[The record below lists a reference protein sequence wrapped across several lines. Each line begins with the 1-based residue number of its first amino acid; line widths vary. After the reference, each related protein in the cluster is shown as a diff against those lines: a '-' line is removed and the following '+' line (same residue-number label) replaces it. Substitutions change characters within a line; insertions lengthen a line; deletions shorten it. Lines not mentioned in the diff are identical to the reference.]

1 MSVGHGDLLLARRAD
16 PIGYNAALCARRPGI
31 EARMQSLL
39 KLSRGIDGLS
49 QRIGQALSWVAL
61 ALVALG
67 VINVIGRYL
76 GAQLGMQLSSNALL
90 EAQTQ
95 AFDLMFLLGACYLLR
110 RDGHI
115 RIDIIHGRL
124 SPRVQAWIDIVGT
137 TVVLIPFCA
146 LLIWLSLGYVGDAWS
161 RLEVSPN
168 PGGLPLYPIKTV
180 IPLAFGLLLLQGV
193 SELIKRCA
201 IVAGHDTDHA
211 PARGHD

>member
-1 MSVGHGDLLLARRAD
+1 
-16 PIGYNAALCARRPGI
+16 
-31 EARMQSLL
+31 MQPLL
-39 KLSRGIDGLS
+39 KLSRRIDRLS
-49 QRIGQALSWVAL
+49 GWIGEALSWVAL

-67 VINVIGRYL
+67 VINVVGRYL
-76 GAQLGMQLSSNALL
+76 GAQIGMQLSSNALL

-124 SPRVQAWIDIVGT
+124 SPRMQAWIDIVGT
-137 TVVLIPFCA
+137 VVVLIPFCA
-146 LLIWLSLGYVGDAWS
+146 LLIWLSLDYVGDAWS

-201 IVAGHDTDHA
+201 IVAGLDADHG

>member
-1 MSVGHGDLLLARRAD
+1 
-16 PIGYNAALCARRPGI
+16 
-31 EARMQSLL
+31 MQPLL
-39 KLSRGIDGLS
+39 KLSRGIDRLS
-49 QRIGQALSWVAL
+49 GWIGRTLSWVAL

-110 RDGHI
+110 HDGHI

-124 SPRVQAWIDIVGT
+124 SPRAQAWIDIVGT
-137 TVVLIPFCA
+137 LVVLIPFC
-146 LLIWLSLGYVGDAWS
+146 LLLMWLGVGYAGDAWS
-161 RLEVSPN
+161 RMEVSPN
-168 PGGLPLYPIKTV
+168 PGGLPLYPIKTL

-193 SELIKRCA
+193 SELIKRFA
-201 IVAGHDTDHA
+201 VVAGLDTGHA
-211 PARGHD
+211 STGGGD

>member
-1 MSVGHGDLLLARRAD
+1 
-16 PIGYNAALCARRPGI
+16 
-31 EARMQSLL
+31 MQPLL
-39 KLSRGIDGLS
+39 KLSRGIDRLS
-49 QRIGQALSWVAL
+49 GWIGQALSWVAL

-124 SPRVQAWIDIVGT
+124 SPRAQAWIDIVGT
-137 TVVLIPFCA
+137 LAVLIPFCV
-146 LLIWLSLGYVGDAWS
+146 LLIWLSVGYAGDAWS
-161 RLEVSPN
+161 RMEVSPN
-168 PGGLPLYPIKTV
+168 PGGLPLYPIKTL
-180 IPLAFGLLLLQGV
+180 IPLAFGLLLLQGI
-193 SELIKRCA
+193 SELIKRWA
-201 IVAGHDTDHA
+201 IVVEGDTGHAST
-211 PARGHD
+211 RGGD

>member
-1 MSVGHGDLLLARRAD
+1 
-16 PIGYNAALCARRPGI
+16 
-31 EARMQSLL
+31 MQPLL
-39 KLSRGIDGLS
+39 KLSRGIDRFSGW
-49 QRIGQALSWVAL
+49 IGQALTWVAL

-67 VINVIGRYL
+67 VINVVGRYL

-115 RIDIIHGRL
+115 RIDILHGRL

-137 TVVLIPFCA
+137 IVVLIPFCI
-146 LLIWLSLGYVGDAWS
+146 LLIWLSLGYVGNAWS
-161 RLEVSPN
+161 RLEMSPN

-180 IPLAFGLLLLQGV
+180 IPLAFGLLLLQGL
-193 SELIKRCA
+193 SELIKRFA
-201 IVAGHDTDHA
+201 IVTGHAAGDAT
-211 PARGHD
+211 ARGSD

>member
-1 MSVGHGDLLLARRAD
+1 MRPLLT
-16 PIGYNAALCARRPGI
+16 
-31 EARMQSLL
+31 
-39 KLSRGIDGLS
+39 LSRAIDRLTGW
-49 QRIGQALSWVAL
+49 IGRCLSWVAL
-61 ALVALG
+61 ALIALG
-67 VINVIGRYL
+67 VINVFGRYV
-76 GAQLGMQLSSNALL
+76 GAEIGVQLSSNALL

-137 TVVLIPFCA
+137 VVVLIPFCV

-180 IPLAFGLLLLQGV
+180 IPLAFALLLLQGI
-193 SELIKRCA
+193 SELIKRFA
-201 IVAGHDTDHA
+201 IVAGPDAAHV
-211 PARGHD
+211 PARGRD

>member
-1 MSVGHGDLLLARRAD
+1 
-16 PIGYNAALCARRPGI
+16 
-31 EARMQSLL
+31 MQPLL
-39 KLSRGIDGLS
+39 KLSRAIDRLS
-49 QRIGQALSWVAL
+49 DWIGRALSWVAL

-67 VINVIGRYL
+67 VINVVGRYL

-124 SPRVQAWIDIVGT
+124 SARAQAWLDIVGT
-137 TVVLIPFCA
+137 VVVLIPFCT

-180 IPLAFGLLLLQGV
+180 IPLAFGLLLLQGI

-201 IVAGHDTDHA
+201 IVAGRASDHA
-211 PARGHD
+211 SARGGD